1 MRLTIYLPRDA
12 EEALDRLMGVRGG
25 TRSQLLADLVR
36 QASHGGDAI
45 QRIDDRLERIE
56 TLLRDG
62 ARPVATGAPAEPS
75 GELGWT
81 DADRSMAA
89 LRAWS
94 MPDDED

>member
-12 EEALDRLMGVRGG
+12 EEALDRLVRVRGG

-45 QRIDDRLERIE
+45 QRIDERLERIE

-62 ARPVATGAPAEPS
+62 ARSVATGAPAETS
-75 GELGWT
+75 GEPGQA

-89 LRAWS
+89 LRAWA
-94 MPDDED
+94 MPTEDE